1 MRIVKQI
8 QVKKSNPFFA
18 ECDRLCFASKN
29 LYNQA
34 LYRVNK
40 AYEADKIYLNYN
52 AISKELAD
60 ENQVDYRGLPS
71 KVAQQTLMLLDK
83 SYKSFF
89 AALKAYKTS
98 PEKFKARPQ
107 PPQYKHKTKG
117 RFVTTFTIQA
127 ISSKELKRGFLKL
140 SGSTLSIKTELETV
154 NQVRIV
160 PNKVGSFTLEIIY
173 EIPDVEKVNNAN
185 YAGIDMGLNN
195 LAAIVTNI
203 GSTPILINGKPLK
216 AINQFYNKKLA
227 QLKSKLPHYVGKDGK
242 KRQRTSCKSIKI
254 LTHKRNNKIKDYLH
268 KSSRKVVNHLQ
279 QNNISVC
286 LIGQNKD
293 WKQAIN
299 IGKRNNQNFVAIPQ
313 ARFIDMISYK
323 NDMIGIRTQ
332 AREESYTSKCSFL
345 DNEPIRKHEQYAGK
359 PIKRGLFMS
368 KNGLKINADINGA
381 ANILRKEIPNAFA
394 EGIEGVL
401 VRPLKLGITA

>member
-18 ECDRLCFASKN
+18 ECDRLSFASKN

-98 PEKFKARPQ
+98 PEKFKARPH
-107 PPQYKHKTKG
+107 PPQYK
-117 RFVTTFTIQA
+117 Q
-127 ISSKELKRGFLKL
+127 L

-242 KRQRTSCKSIKI
+242 KRQRTSSKSIKI

-359 PIKRGLFMS
+359 RIKRGLFMS
-368 KNGLKINADINGA
+368 KNGFKINADINGA

-394 EGIEGVL
+394 EGIEAVL